1 MHLLM
6 PAFVVASSWDPGV
19 RPNTDGLPG
28 LPQLKELA
36 GAVLTFGLVLCVVV
50 VVVSAVSWGF
60 GANSGNPHLAG
71 RGKTGVVV
79 AVGAALLIGAANA
92 LIAFFARIGPTL

>member
-1 MHLLM
+1 MYRSST
-6 PAFVVASSWDPGV
+6 AVVVASSWDPGV
-19 RPNTDGLPG
+19 KPNTDGLPG
-28 LPQLKELA
+28 LPQLREFA
-36 GAVLTFGLVLCVVV
+36 GASLTFGLVLCV

-92 LIAFFARIGPTL
+92 LIGFFANIGPSL